1 MARDIKGVGA
11 MMDFLAR
18 LFGRVETETSRE
30 CAKNRLRLVLVQDR
44 ATLSPRVMEQL
55 KSELIEVISK
65 YLDIDEEDM
74 RVELDTSD
82 SSVALVA
89 SIPVKEVKRESVGA
103 V

>member
-1 MARDIKGVGA
+1 MNIKGVDA
-11 MMDFLAR
+11 MMEFLAR

-44 ATLSPRVMEQL
+44 ATLSPQVMEQL
-55 KSELIEVISK
+55 KSELIEVISR
-65 YLDIDEEDM
+65 YLDIDEGDM

-89 SIPVKEVKRESVGA
+89 SIPVKEVKRESAGA
-103 V
+103 F

>member
-1 MARDIKGVGA
+1 
-11 MMDFLAR
+11 MMEFLAR

-44 ATLSPRVMEQL
+44 ATLSPPQVMEQL
-55 KSELIEVISK
+55 KSELIEVISR
-65 YLDIDEEDM
+65 YLDIDEGDM

-89 SIPVKEVKRESVGA
+89 SIPVKEVKRESAGA
-103 V
+103 F